1 MCINIYIYTY
11 VYTYIYMES
20 DYIYIE
26 YTKTC
31 ILSAKTSTQQFTPK
45 LDGSTPST

>member
-1 MCINIYIYTY
+1 MYVYVCIYIY
-11 VYTYIYMES
+11 VYLIIYLYIQ
-20 DYIYIE
+20 

-45 LDGSTPST
+45 LDGSTRST